1 MQPEFVLDGKHMRA
15 ISARNRG
22 FTLVELMI
30 TVAIMAI
37 IAAIAV
43 PSYSGYMTRARR
55 SAAEQ
60 LVMQIASKEQQYIV
74 DARSYTA
81 TIGTGGLN
89 ISSQDGW
96 TCAATCTNGSYTVS
110 VTVDNTA
117 TPPTYSIAA
126 TPVTTGSQ
134 ASDGTIS
141 YTSTGSKTRMVGS
154 VDKGW

>member
-1 MQPEFVLDGKHMRA
+1 MRA

-37 IAAIAV
+37 LAAIAV
-43 PSYSGYMTRARR
+43 PSYTGYMTRARR

-74 DARSYTA
+74 DARAYTA

-110 VTVDNTA
+110 VAIDNTA
-117 TPPTYSIAA
+117 TPPTYAITA
-126 TPVTTGSQ
+126 TPVTGSSQ
-134 ASDGTIS
+134 AADGVIT
-141 YTSTGSKTRMVGS
+141 YNNTGTKARTVSG

>member
-1 MQPEFVLDGKHMRA
+1 MRA
-15 ISARNRG
+15 TVAKIRG

-30 TVAIMAI
+30 TVAIISI

-43 PSYSGYMTRARR
+43 PSYTGYMTRARR

-60 LVMQIASKEQQYIV
+60 LVMQIAGKQQQYVV

-89 ISSQDGW
+89 IGSLDGW
-96 TCAATCTNGSYTVS
+96 TCAATCTNGAYTVT
-110 VTVDNTA
+110 VTVDNVA
-117 TPPTYSIAA
+117 TPPTYTISAA
-126 TPVTTGSQ
+126 PVAGSSQ
-134 ASDGTIS
+134 ASDGTIT
-141 YTSTGSKTRMVGS
+141 YNNTGTKARTVSG

>member
-1 MQPEFVLDGKHMRA
+1 MRA
-15 ISARNRG
+15 TSARAGG

-37 IAAIAV
+37 IAAIAI
-43 PSYSGYMTRARR
+43 PSYTGYLTRARR

-60 LVMQIASKEQQYIV
+60 LVMQIASKQQQYIV

-81 TIGTGGLN
+81 TIGSGGLN

-96 TCAATCTNGSYTVS
+96 TCTATCTNGSYTVS
-110 VTVDNTA
+110 VVVDNTA
-117 TPPTYSIAA
+117 TPPTYTISA
-126 TPVTTGSQ
+126 TPVATGSQ

-141 YTSTGSKTRMVGS
+141 YTSTGAKARMVGS

>member
-1 MQPEFVLDGKHMRA
+1 MRTAFGKA
-15 ISARNRG
+15 GG

-43 PSYSGYMTRARR
+43 PSYTGYMTRARR

-60 LVMQIASKEQQYIV
+60 LVMQIAGKQQQYVV

-89 ISSQDGW
+89 IGSQDGW
-96 TCAATCTNGSYTVS
+96 TCAATCTNGSYTVT

-117 TPPTYSIAA
+117 TPPTYSISAA
-126 TPVTTGSQ
+126 PVAGSSQ
-134 ASDGTIS
+134 ANDGTIT
-141 YTSTGSKTRMVGS
+141 YNSTGAKTRMVGGA
-154 VDKGW
+154 DQGW